1 VAKGMTKLLK
11 LAIVVIAA
19 LITACDSE
27 DLTPMR
33 QVDRDFIVKAS
44 EANLTEIELGE
55 LALTKATAPSV
66 RNFAEM
72 MITEHQTAYDELESI
87 AIDKSTG
94 ITTSVNFEHQEIKQK
109 LTEMSG
115 YAFDTA
121 YMRSTIKEHEKT
133 IALFEAEISNGND
146 PHVKDYAIQ
155 YLPQIQLHHHRADSI
170 SLLINQ

>member
-1 VAKGMTKLLK
+1 MTKLVN

-19 LITACDSE
+19 LATACDSE

-44 EANLTEIELGE
+44 EANLAEIELGE
-55 LALTKATAPSV
+55 LAATKATAASV

-72 MITEHQTAYDELESI
+72 MITEHQAAYDELESI

-115 YAFDTA
+115 HAFDTA
-121 YMRSTIKEHEKT
+121 YMRSTIKDHEKA
-133 IALFEAEISNGND
+133 IELFETEISNGND
-146 PHVKDYAIQ
+146 PHVKEHAVQ
-155 YLPQIQLHHHRADSI
+155 YLPQIQRHHHKADSI